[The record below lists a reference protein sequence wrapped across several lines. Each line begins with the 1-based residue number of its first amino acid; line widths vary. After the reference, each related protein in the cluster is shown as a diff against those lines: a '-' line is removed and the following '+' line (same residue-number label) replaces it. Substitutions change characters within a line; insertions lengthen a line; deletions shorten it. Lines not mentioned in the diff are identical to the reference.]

1 MYNQGEAVSGSEPET
16 GKSNPHSPEPDINVF
31 FHMAPDL
38 LCVASADGYF
48 KKLNPAWE
56 SVTGFS
62 LNELLARPLIEFI
75 HPEDVAQMKQE
86 FDNRIH
92 NKETKFIINRH
103 RCKDESYKWLEWQ
116 MRPNEDRSE
125 LFAIARDVTARKI
138 AEQALLEAE
147 EKYRLLAVN
156 TSDVIWTINLEGTIT
171 YMSPA
176 VKRLLGY
183 SSEEV
188 IQRGIEGI
196 FTPDSTKMAMTTLSE
211 SIKTLQSGEILPTQ
225 TLILEHLCK
234 GGATIWAEMTVNPM
248 FSGNHDILGF
258 VGVSRDI
265 TEQRQVAEQLRQS
278 EKIFRSL
285 AEYSPNMIMIL
296 KENRIYYA
304 NEVCEKKLG
313 YTKEVLYSPEFN
325 IQDLA
330 SLEHKE
336 LLIEKIVQL
345 KSGKELEPFEFL
357 MQCKEGRK
365 LYTMVSTNNI
375 QIGKENAILGVILDI
390 SEQRWAEET
399 LKRKAIQFDNFSK
412 LMVDREL
419 KMVELKKEV
428 NHLLEKMGDKPK
440 YNLYPGSE

>member
-1 MYNQGEAVSGSEPET
+1 MSNQSELGSGSEPEP
-16 GKSNPHSPEPDINVF
+16 GKSNPHFPEPDLNVF

-56 SVTGFS
+56 SVLGFS
-62 LNELLARPLIEFI
+62 LEELLDRPLIEFI
-75 HPEDVAQMKQE
+75 HPDDVAEMMKE
-86 FDNRIH
+86 FDTRV
-92 NKETKFIINRH
+92 KGQETKFIINRH
-103 RCKDESYKWLEWQ
+103 RCKNESYKWLEWQ
-116 MRPNEDRSE
+116 VKANSEKSE
-125 LFAIARDVTARKI
+125 LYAIARDVTARKI
-138 AEQALLEAE
+138 AELAQAETE
-147 EKYRLLAVN
+147 EKYRLLALN
-156 TSDVIWTINLEGTIT
+156 TSDVIWTINMEGKIT

-176 VKRLLGY
+176 VEKLLGY
-183 SSEEV
+183 SSEEL
-188 IQRGIEGI
+188 IQSGIARI
-196 FTPDSTKMAMTTLSE
+196 FTPATTTIAMTTLAE

-234 GGATIWAEMTVNPM
+234 GGATVWAEMTVNPL
-248 FSGNHDILGF
+248 FNGNHDILGF
-258 VGVSRDI
+258 VGVTRDI
-265 TEQRQVAEQLRQS
+265 TEQRHVAEQLRQS

-296 KENRIYYA
+296 IKNRIYYA

-313 YTKEVLYSPEFN
+313 YPKEQLYSPEFN

-336 LLIEKIVQL
+336 LLIEKIVRL
-345 KSGKELEPFEFL
+345 KSGTELEPFEFF
-357 MQCKEGRK
+357 MQSKEGRK

-390 SEQRWAEET
+390 SEQRWAEEI
-399 LKRKAIQFDNFSK
+399 LKRKAMQFDNFSK

-428 NHLLEKMGDKPK
+428 NHLLEKMGDKTK
-440 YNLYPGSE
+440 YDLYAGSE